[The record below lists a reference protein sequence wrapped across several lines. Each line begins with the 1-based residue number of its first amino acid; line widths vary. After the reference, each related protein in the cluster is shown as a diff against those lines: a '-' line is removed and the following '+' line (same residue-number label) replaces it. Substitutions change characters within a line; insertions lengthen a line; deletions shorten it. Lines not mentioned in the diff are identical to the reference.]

1 MGIVAWLKDHWL
13 EIAALSSALVGIAEM
28 ITRLT
33 PTKKDDGFVQRIGAA
48 LKKILDLIGVPNNL
62 KK

>member
-1 MGIVAWLKDHWL
+1 MGIFTWLKDHWL
-13 EIAALSSALVGIAEM
+13 EVAALSSALLAVAEM

-48 LKKILDLIGVPNNL
+48 LKKVFDILGIPNNI